1 MINYWITY
9 FQIVSDF
16 IRIWA
21 DLALCFEGF
30 LFPAS
35 KPPSTQT
42 LEEQQFDES
51 LDVRVVELIR
61 DSIMPFAAQI
71 PKEFVL
77 QIVSLLN
84 KGSIHSA
91 TNSSPVGQSFVKKL
105 FNKSYI
111 WIVINWK
118 IQNLRANC
126 VKSSPEPVLRLYF
139 SFHFWVQ
146 KEIRGF
152 SYRHPVMNSFPI
164 TASES

>member
-1 MINYWITY
+1 M
-9 FQIVSDF
+9 SDF

-35 KPPSTQT
+35 KPSSNQT

-71 PKEFVL
+71 PREFVL

-91 TNSSPVGQSFVKKL
+91 TNSSPVGQSVIHL
-105 FNKSYI
+105 FAN
-111 WIVINWK
+111 
-118 IQNLRANC
+118 NC
-126 VKSSPEPVLRLYF
+126 VLI
-139 SFHFWVQ
+139 
-146 KEIRGF
+146 EI
-152 SYRHPVMNSFPI
+152 I
-164 TASES
+164 